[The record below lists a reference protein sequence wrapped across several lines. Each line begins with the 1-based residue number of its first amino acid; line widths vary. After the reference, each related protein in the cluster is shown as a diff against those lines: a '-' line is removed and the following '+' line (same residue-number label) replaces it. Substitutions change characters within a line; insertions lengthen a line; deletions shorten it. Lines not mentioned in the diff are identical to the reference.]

1 MPATPEQR
9 RAFGALIRSTRKAKG
24 LTVQQV
30 VDGLRSQ
37 DDSLSVSKVSAWER
51 GEYAPASGASID
63 MIEDYFD
70 LGGQLHDRLGSI
82 PPSADRVDDLAARVA
97 AIEAHLGL
105 NNVTPI
111 RRRPTEDLD
120 AVAAQG
126 DASKRFEAR
135 KSPRKRRP
143 SPPVEND
150 QP

>member
-1 MPATPEQR
+1 MTTDEAR
-9 RAFGALIRSTRKAKG
+9 HRVAAYFRARLEAS
-24 LTVQQV
+24 
-30 VDGLRSQ
+30 GLRPTTFAKRWGTNEKTLAKILNGLPIRG
-37 DDSLSVSKVSAWER
+37 DAMDNIISAREWPPDAFER
-51 GEYAPASGASID
+51 LARGQNPETDHAN
-63 MIEDYFD
+63 IE
-70 LGGQLHDRLGSI
+70 
-82 PPSADRVDDLAARVA
+82 ARVA

-105 NNVTPI
+105 DNVTPI